1 MSVKTAS
8 PDNGPKDLNFFSLFR
23 KYISFIQL
31 KRPHTSFYQLKSTF
45 PHFVSFFLCAFQ
57 QQDKPFRPK
66 KPQITTYEK
75 LQQGGC
81 NSTKPAGAYIKW
93 A

>member
-8 PDNGPKDLNFFSLFR
+8 TDNGLKDLDFFSLFR

-31 KRPHTSFYQLKSTF
+31 KRPHTSFYQLKST
-45 PHFVSFFLCAFQ
+45 PPLLVSFFLSAFQ
-57 QQDKPFRPK
+57 QQQKPFRPN
-66 KPQITTYEK
+66 KPQITAYEK

-81 NSTKPAGAYIKW
+81 NSTKLAVAYIKW
-93 A
+93 G